1 MVLVERQ
8 EPFFVFILRKIN
20 KAKMKSMGIK
30 NDFISD
36 LSPKFV
42 FFQLSLQ

>member
-8 EPFFVFILRKIN
+8 EPFFFFSSRKISN
-20 KAKMKSMGIK
+20 VKINTMGIK

-36 LSPKFV
+36 LSPNFV